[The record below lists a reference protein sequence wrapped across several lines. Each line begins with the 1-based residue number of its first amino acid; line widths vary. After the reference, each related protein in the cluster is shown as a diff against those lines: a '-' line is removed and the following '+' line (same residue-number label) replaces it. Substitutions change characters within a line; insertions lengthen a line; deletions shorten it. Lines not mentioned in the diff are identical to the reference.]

1 MSTLEIIQDIL
12 AAKFALDRAKLTPEA
27 ELSKLGIDSLAVL
40 ELLFDI
46 EDRFGLKIKDD
57 MPSSLMTLQDV
68 VLYIDALL
76 RQRQGQEPAVV
87 LSPLECPCVGSLLPG
102 WEWRPPWATV
112 WMSSLRISRPGVP
125 GFASCRRP

>member
-46 EDRFGLKIKDD
+46 EDRFRLKIKEDV
-57 MPSSLMTLQDV
+57 PGSLMTLQDV
-68 VLYIDALL
+68 VLYIDVVLL
-76 RQRQGQEPAVV
+76 QRQAQEPAVT
-87 LSPLECPCVGSLLPG
+87 L
-102 WEWRPPWATV
+102 
-112 WMSSLRISRPGVP
+112 SSLE
-125 GFASCRRP
+125 

>member
-12 AAKFALDRAKLTPEA
+12 AQKFALDRAKLTPEA
-27 ELSKLGIDSLAVL
+27 ELSQLGIDSLAVL

-76 RQRQGQEPAVV
+76 AQRQAQKPAAA
-87 LSPLECPCVGSLLPG
+87 LGSL
-102 WEWRPPWATV
+102 E
-112 WMSSLRISRPGVP
+112 
-125 GFASCRRP
+125 

>member
-12 AAKFALDRAKLTPEA
+12 TAKFDLDRAKLTPEA
-27 ELSKLGIDSLAVL
+27 ELSQLGIDSLAVL

-57 MPSSLMTLQDV
+57 VPSSLLTLQDV

-76 RQRQGQEPAVV
+76 MQRQAQEPASA
-87 LSPLECPCVGSLLPG
+87 LSRHE
-102 WEWRPPWATV
+102 
-112 WMSSLRISRPGVP
+112 
-125 GFASCRRP
+125 

>member
-12 AAKFALDRAKLTPEA
+12 AQKFALDRAKLTPEA
-27 ELSKLGIDSLAVL
+27 ELSQLGIDSLAVL

-76 RQRQGQEPAVV
+76 AQRQAPKPAAA
-87 LSPLECPCVGSLLPG
+87 LGSL
-102 WEWRPPWATV
+102 E
-112 WMSSLRISRPGVP
+112 
-125 GFASCRRP
+125 

>member
-12 AAKFALDRAKLTPEA
+12 TGKFGLNRAKLTPEA
-27 ELSKLGIDSLAVL
+27 ELSQLGIDSLAVL

-57 MPSSLMTLQDV
+57 MPNSLLTLQDV

-76 RQRQGQEPAVV
+76 MQRQAQKAAAA
-87 LSPLECPCVGSLLPG
+87 LSPLE
-102 WEWRPPWATV
+102 
-112 WMSSLRISRPGVP
+112 
-125 GFASCRRP
+125 